1 MGSGR
6 TIRRYFA
13 TAVLAIA
20 LTGPAL
26 EAAAQGAR
34 PLPRPQN
41 LSSHLPEFFR
51 DLLGGRVWV
60 ANPRGRPAAAYF
72 GEDGFVK
79 RCYWSNAKK
88 SFVFNRGELR
98 WRIGTPNGRSNL
110 EIGWVTGEGERFWR
124 VVLIYDRETGRL
136 HGERFN
142 RKKRSWYVSR
152 DGWIQ
157 DGWPAAFRNACHD
170 LVLSWDLATVSGQD
184 SLDFEDMRRN
194 ASPMVRFPGSE
205 FSFPGATGL
214 GDSKGKP
221 TMTVEQ
227 IAEEE
232 RRAHGTIRITAQGRR
247 IVGIR
252 PRSGTV
258 WELWELNGDDDVTDI
273 GSIGPVG
280 DGSVVR
286 VRWEK
291 SGLSAHLRVGYP
303 IPALSTGRLHPAF
316 AMMRD
321 LAERGAAVTVDGVEY
336 SFASDGRVA
345 GAGGTGEWWLS
356 RGQLHVTVGERT
368 RNWPWRVFARRAGWK
383 PG

>member
-1 MGSGR
+1 MCTGL
-6 TIRRYFA
+6 TIGRYFVA
-13 TAVLAIA
+13 AVLAVA

-26 EAAAQGAR
+26 EAAAQQDR

-51 DLLGGRVWV
+51 ELLGGRVWV
-60 ANPRGRPAAAYF
+60 ANLWGRPVAGYF
-72 GEDGFVK
+72 GKDGLVK

-110 EIGWVTGEGERFWR
+110 EVGWVTREGERFWR

-142 RKKRSWYVSR
+142 RRTRSWYVAR

-157 DGWPAAFRNACHD
+157 DGWPAVFRNACHD
-170 LVLSWDLATVSGQD
+170 LVLPWDLATVAEQD
-184 SLDFEDMRRN
+184 SLDFEHMRRN
-194 ASPMVRFPGSE
+194 ASPVVRFPGSQ

-221 TMTVEQ
+221 TMTLEEV
-227 IAEEE
+227 AEEE
-232 RRAHGTIRITAQGRR
+232 RRAHGTIRVKAQGGR

-252 PRSGTV
+252 PRSGIV
-258 WELWELNGDDDVTDI
+258 WELWELDDNDDVIDI
-273 GSIGPVG
+273 GSIGVVG
-280 DGSVVR
+280 VGSVAR

-291 SGLSAHLRVGYP
+291 SGRTAHLRVGYP
-303 IPALSTGRLHPAF
+303 IPALSIGRLHPAF

-321 LAERGAAVTVDGVEY
+321 LAERRAAVTVDGTEY
-336 SFASDGRVA
+336 LFASDGRVT

-356 RGQLHVTVGERT
+356 RGQVHVTVGART
-368 RNWPWRVFARRAGWK
+368 RNWPWRVFARRVGWTK
-383 PG
+383 G